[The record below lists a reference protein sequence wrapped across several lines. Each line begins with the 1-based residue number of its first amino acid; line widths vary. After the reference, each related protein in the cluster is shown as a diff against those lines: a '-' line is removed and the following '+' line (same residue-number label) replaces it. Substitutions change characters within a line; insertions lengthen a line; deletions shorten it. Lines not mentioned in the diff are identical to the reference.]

1 MQFIKLVIMKLLLN
15 IFIVALGTA
24 SILSCT
30 PSAPY
35 EIKSPCVSIN
45 PDYSSA
51 ITPCV
56 RKPVNISRAI
66 V

>member
-1 MQFIKLVIMKLLLN
+1 MKLLLN
-15 IFIVALGTA
+15 VALIVLVGLCT
-24 SILSCT
+24 LSCT

-35 EIKSPCVSIN
+35 EIKSPCVSID
-45 PDYSSA
+45 PGASDV

-56 RKPVNISRAI
+56 RRPVNISRAI

>member
-1 MQFIKLVIMKLLLN
+1 MKSLLN
-15 IFIVALGTA
+15 IFIVFLSLI

-35 EIKSPCVSIN
+35 EIKSPCVTIDN
-45 PDYSSA
+45 DSSGV

-56 RKPVNISRAI
+56 RRPVNISRAI

>member
-1 MQFIKLVIMKLLLN
+1 MKSLLN
-15 IFIVALGTA
+15 IFIVVLSAI

-35 EIKSPCVSIN
+35 EIKSPCVSI
-45 PDYSSA
+45 DSDSSGT

-56 RKPVNISRAI
+56 RRPINISRAI

>member
-1 MQFIKLVIMKLLLN
+1 MKSLLN
-15 IFIVALGTA
+15 IFIVALSA
-24 SILSCT
+24 ISILSCT

-35 EIKSPCVSIN
+35 EIKSPCVSI
-45 PDYSSA
+45 DSDSSGA

-56 RKPVNISRAI
+56 RRPVNISRAI